1 MPATENP
8 VARVAVDVPL
18 AHLDRPFDYLVPEAM
33 SQTAVPGCRVRVRF
47 AGRKVDGFVLDRRA
61 ASEHS
66 GTLTPLTRVV
76 SAESVLAPEVARL
89 AGLVADRYAGTTAD
103 VLRLAVP
110 PRHARAEREAA
121 GMPGRPAAQP
131 GEHAPA
137 AEAVDSRANLTV
149 GLGAGVRPA
158 AEAVRSVASSA
169 GGSGPAGVGQAAGVG
184 DSGVVAT
191 GAAGDS
197 GVDAAGAVGDSG
209 VDAAGTVGESGV
221 GLATGILEWGRYA
234 SGPAFIAALTRGRS
248 PRAVWAALPG
258 PEHWAA
264 AIAVAVDAALSSGR
278 GALVVLPDKWDIARL
293 DSALARQLGSGRHV
307 ALTAELGPAERYRRF
322 LTVRRGQVK
331 AVIGTRAAA
340 FAPVADL

>member
-1 MPATENP
+1 LVVLSGRPGGVHEDGTVATSQGEQLALVRSRVRRRPVQGMDVPAIENP

-47 AGRKVDGFVLDRRA
+47 AGRQVDGFVVDRRA

-121 GMPGRPAAQP
+121 GVPGQPAGPP
-131 GEHAPA
+131 GEQALA
-137 AEAVDSRANLTV
+137 AEGGDSRAALTI
-149 GLGAGVRPA
+149 GLGESGVGPA
-158 AEAVRSVASSA
+158 AEAVRSRASSP
-169 GGSGPAGVGQAAGVG
+169 GGSGAAGVGQAAGVG
-184 DSGVVAT
+184 DSGAGAT
-191 GAAGDS
+191 GAAEDAGADATGAAEDS
-197 GVDAAGAVGDSG
+197 GADAAGAVG
-209 VDAAGTVGESGV
+209 EFGV
-221 GLATGILEWGRYA
+221 GLATRLPEWGRYA
-234 SGPAFIAALTRGRS
+234 NGPSFIAALTRGRS

-264 AIAVAVDAALSSGR
+264 AIAVAVDAALRSRTSGMSQGLTR
-278 GALVVLPDKWDIARL
+278 RSPA
-293 DSALARQLGSGRHV
+293 GS
-307 ALTAELGPAERYRRF
+307 
-322 LTVRRGQVK
+322 
-331 AVIGTRAAA
+331 
-340 FAPVADL
+340 APVGM